1 MKFTLEI
8 YKPQMLNYKSYTG
21 SIEISVEDGVLHG
34 CVLDIKDVI
43 TFEGTTIEEVKQ
55 AFQDSVDDYLEFCQE
70 MGQDPDRPFSG
81 KLAFRTTPEVH
92 RQIFIAAKTSGKS
105 INTWMEEKLEWA
117 IDRGRGN

>member
-70 MGQDPDRPFSG
+70 MGSIGMRDRS
-81 KLAFRTTPEVH
+81 
-92 RQIFIAAKTSGKS
+92 
-105 INTWMEEKLEWA
+105 
-117 IDRGRGN
+117 